1 MTDHEKRSDGK
12 AAYTAFKVSVKS
24 KNSVWEVFRRYS
36 EFHSL
41 NAELQVCVLLLEHPG
56 VECRSRTAVLCY
68 ATAVFGRCRNNC
80 RACRCRSCQAR
91 SWWARWFRGSCCC
104 TMVLPAKLSPMLCG
118 PRVNSFVEKRR
129 AKLDAYIGQ
138 LVRLPAVWSCDVLV
152 RFLDNRNQELA
163 QAVNLSRLLART
175 VSHFFTWRVL
185 CSPSVTLVLKH
196 CHRARCKRSPTH
208 EPNSANAFARSC
220 LYVS

>member
-1 MTDHEKRSDGK
+1 
-12 AAYTAFKVSVKS
+12 
-24 KNSVWEVFRRYS
+24 
-36 EFHSL
+36 
-41 NAELQVCVLLLEHPG
+41 
-56 VECRSRTAVLCY
+56 
-68 ATAVFGRCRNNC
+68 
-80 RACRCRSCQAR
+80 
-91 SWWARWFRGSCCC
+91 
-104 TMVLPAKLSPMLCG
+104 MLCG